1 LNYIISVINIMVLFY
16 IGYLPIRVIDIF
28 DILLVTYFFYR
39 VYIFIKGT
47 FASRMFIGLFAIVLF
62 GFIAQALEMSGIN
75 WLIDNIKTVWVI
87 AFVIVFQPE
96 LRRLLLYLGQNRLL
110 NPFVASDEQS
120 YLESVVLAS
129 RQLSGKNFGALIVFA
144 RNSGLRSVLET
155 GIEIQSKM
163 SSELLLSIF
172 NPRSP
177 LHDGAV
183 IIKNEIIVAAKCLLP
198 LSQNTRIESSLGTRH
213 RAALGLSEQSDA
225 IVLIV
230 SEETGKISI
239 AEDGVLTRGID
250 TESLKRRLLA
260 ALTGLKK

>member
-1 LNYIISVINIMVLFY
+1 
-16 IGYLPIRVIDIF
+16 
-28 DILLVTYFFYR
+28 
-39 VYIFIKGT
+39 
-47 FASRMFIGLFAIVLF
+47 
-62 GFIAQALEMSGIN
+62 
-75 WLIDNIKTVWVI
+75 
-87 AFVIVFQPE
+87 
-96 LRRLLLYLGQNRLL
+96 
-110 NPFVASDEQS
+110 
-120 YLESVVLAS
+120 
-129 RQLSGKNFGALIVFA
+129 
-144 RNSGLRSVLET
+144 VLET